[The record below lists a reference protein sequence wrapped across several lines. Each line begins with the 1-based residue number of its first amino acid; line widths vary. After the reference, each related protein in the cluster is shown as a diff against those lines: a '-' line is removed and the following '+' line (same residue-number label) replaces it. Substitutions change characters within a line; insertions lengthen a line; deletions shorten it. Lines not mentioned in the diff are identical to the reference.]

1 MLFMVILLA
10 LIATILAMA
19 LGLLSMASG
28 GNINRKT
35 STPLMWIRI
44 VAQAFAVLLLLLALY
59 MQ

>member
-10 LIATILAMA
+10 LIATILAMV
-19 LGLLSMASG
+19 LGVLAMASG
-28 GNINRKT
+28 GNIDRKV

-44 VAQAFAVLLLLLALY
+44 VAQASAVLLMLLALY